1 VPARVFHIGI
11 VSGTP
16 RSHPA
21 HIAFEDRLRE
31 LGYVEGRNLTIDF
44 VQNNDLDRL
53 AVAVG
58 EFARRGVDVIVT
70 GGQDAV
76 LKAAIT
82 VTAARAT
89 PVVFRA
95 VDEDPLAKGYIASLS
110 HPGGN
115 LTGVL
120 FEQPELNAKRLDLL
134 MQAVPH
140 IARIVLLYD
149 VAGAEQRE
157 AVSKAASVLGVPLDA
172 IELHSPPYDY
182 EQALAETDG
191 ARGDALITTSSPF
204 HRDSALVEAALRHGL
219 PYIGP
224 NDALMSYG
232 PSLRDMFRIS
242 ADYVDKILKGAKP
255 ADLPVQQPT
264 KFKLVVNL
272 KTAKALGL
280 TIPPSVLARADEV
293 IE

>member
-1 VPARVFHIGI
+1 M
-11 VSGTP
+11 
-16 RSHPA
+16 
-21 HIAFEDRLRE
+21 
-31 LGYVEGRNLTIDF
+31 
-44 VQNNDLDRL
+44 
-53 AVAVG
+53 
-58 EFARRGVDVIVT
+58 
-70 GGQDAV
+70 
-76 LKAAIT
+76 
-82 VTAARAT
+82 
-89 PVVFRA
+89 FRA

-232 PSLRDMFRIS
+232 PRLPDMFRIS

-264 KFKLVVNL
+264 TFELVVNL
-272 KTAKALGL
+272 KTAAALGL
-280 TIPPSVLARADEV
+280 TVPPSILARADEV